1 MGYGS
6 NGASILSD
14 MASGI
19 FMGRSY
25 TLKQLLLFFSLM
37 FLLALTALA
46 DGGQWRTYTVADG
59 LASPDVTIIFQD
71 RLGNLWFGTRSGG
84 VSRFDGES
92 FRSFGNQHG
101 LLDGSIRQILEDKQG
116 NLWFIISEGPRQENL
131 LCRYDGGRFY
141 QVTEQDGLAGGV
153 SDAMLKDEN
162 GNLWFASRY
171 GLTKHDG
178 RRFHRFGGNEFQKFI
193 LAENGANGRVN
204 AIFKSRNGDIWLGG
218 ASRVR
223 RTGDPGREPQRS
235 SSFVI
240 RYDGSRL
247 QHFPI
252 ESPTDSPSAIIH
264 AIAEDNSGNIWF
276 AGNSVLMRYNGK
288 DFGRLDVKGEITI
301 TWKEPLGP
309 TGEPLFAI
317 RMSMPPSPPRR
328 SDDQQAATEQD
339 VDKEFRYRRR
349 TARVSVDSIFK
360 DSRGNLWF
368 NNRGFI
374 SQWNGSELHHF
385 VIPENWDEIRE
396 QNGLDKGEMSGFYP
410 GQVVL
415 EDALGN
421 LWFRSGNGA
430 HRFDGREFQ
439 TFTIDD
445 GLGSDNV
452 SVIFQAMDGKLWFG
466 HDNGATLF
474 DPTPPVIQNF
484 TMRAALG
491 SGSVYFIHEG
501 KQGFIWFSVR
511 GGIARYNGEKLQY
524 FSGKGMGDWRPGLEN
539 TRFPIDTNFAVSIID
554 GRSNNLWFVGGMTHQ
569 IFQYKDGMFQRYSLW
584 DNGVRPINRT
594 FQSGYDYRP
603 RRFDALTE
611 LVDTVDAEG
620 NLWFAVGDSL
630 IRCDGEDFHFLTA
643 DGLQVVPP
651 NMGPGIPGG
660 RRGGRRGITDVHIDG
675 KGNIWFADGDG
686 IKRYD
691 GAELRT
697 FTSTDGIEG
706 GNVREIS
713 EDRQGNLWFAGEQ
726 TLTRYDGESFK
737 SFPVGDAT
745 DPPMAIHQNADGI
758 ISFIYPRIV
767 ARYDGVDFEL
777 LEQDEALV
785 DRLVRASVT
794 DSSGNLWLA
803 TNHGVVRYD
812 GQQFKTYTTEDG
824 LLVNDIRDVKED
836 SQGNLWCA
844 TWGGGVGI
852 YNGENFQAITT
863 KDGLVHN
870 NVRGIFEDS
879 RENIW
884 FATDGGVIR
893 YTLRTDI
900 PGRIRLTRLIADH
913 VYTEFGGELQLPAEV
928 HRIVFE
934 YQGVSPRRANLLYTH
949 KLEGYD
955 SDWSKPW
962 TEQRVEYDGLKQ
974 GSYTFLVKA
983 LREGTPY
990 SNPPAVVRFAVA
1002 QPLWVQSQF
1011 YLPASI
1017 GAVAIAA
1024 LLFLGTRL
1032 MAQRRRSAVLRA
1044 ELRLKEEAEIQRV
1057 KKELREAREIQMGL
1071 LPKAPPRIHQFE
1083 LAGVSLPASEVGG
1096 DFYDYLKLNGN
1107 LVGVI
1112 LADASGKGLR
1122 GAMNAVMSNGILRE
1136 VAKVESHAGAILSRL
1151 NTGLRPLL
1159 QDSVFTALNLAI
1171 LNPETKQ
1178 IQYTNA
1184 GQPYPI
1190 IKRGEE
1196 VEKVELGGLPLGIL
1210 ADVIYDEETIHLRS
1224 GDYIIFYT
1232 DGLSEAM
1239 NEAEEVYGFD
1249 RLKDA
1254 ISNAMPNLSA
1264 EEMIQHILRDVHSFV
1279 GDAEQY
1285 DDMTVV
1291 VLRSME
1297 A

>member
-1 MGYGS
+1 MFFNLHCVRIS
-6 NGASILSD
+6 RTILE
-14 MASGI
+14 
-19 FMGRSY
+19 
-25 TLKQLLLFFSLM
+25 KQLWSAFPLM
-37 FLLALTALA
+37 LLLALTALA
-46 DGGQWRTYTVADG
+46 DGGRWRTYTVADG
-59 LASPDVTIIFQD
+59 LAGPDVTIIFQD
-71 RLGNLWFGTRSGG
+71 RLGNLWFGTGSGG
-84 VSRFDGES
+84 VSRFDGEN
-92 FRSFGNQHG
+92 FRSFSSQHG
-101 LLDGSIRQILEDKQG
+101 LPDGLVRQILEDRQG
-116 NLWFIISEGPRQENL
+116 DLWFIISDDPRQENL

-141 QVTEQDGLAGGV
+141 QVTEQDGLVGGV
-153 SDAMLKDEN
+153 SDTMLKDRN
-162 GNLWFASRY
+162 DNLWFASSY
-171 GLTKHDG
+171 GLTKYDG
-178 RRFHRFGGNEFQKFI
+178 RGFHRFVSKEFQRFI
-193 LAENGANGRVN
+193 SVENVTNGRIN
-204 AIFKSRNGDIWLGG
+204 AIFEKRNGDIWLAGV
-218 ASRVR
+218 SRVR

-240 RYDGSRL
+240 QYDGSRL
-247 QHFPI
+247 QHFPL
-252 ESPTDSPSAIIH
+252 EPSPDSPSAVIH
-264 AIAEDNSGNIWF
+264 AIAEDGSGNIWF
-276 AGNSVLMRYNGK
+276 AGNSVLMRYNGR
-288 DFGRLDVKGEITI
+288 DFERLDGKEQAAPGEII
-301 TWKEPLGP
+301 LTWKEPLGP
-309 TGEPLFAI
+309 TGEPLFAV
-317 RMSMPPSPPRR
+317 RMNMPPSPPRR
-328 SDDQQAATEQD
+328 LDDQQTATEQN
-339 VDKEFRYRRR
+339 VDKDESRNFRYRHR
-349 TARVSVDSIFK
+349 TARVSVDSIFR
-360 DSRGNLWF
+360 DSRGYLWF

-374 SQWNGSELHHF
+374 SQWNGSELQHF

-396 QNGLDKGEMSGFYP
+396 LDGLGRGEMSGFYP
-410 GQVVL
+410 GHVVL

-421 LWFRSGNGA
+421 LWFKSENGA
-430 HRFDGREFQ
+430 HRFDGTEFQ

-452 SVIFQAMDGKLWFG
+452 SVISQAMDGKLWFG
-466 HDNGATLF
+466 HDNGVTLF
-474 DPTPPVIQNF
+474 DPTPPIIQNF

-491 SGSVYFIHEG
+491 SGSVYFIHED

-524 FSGKGMGDWRPGLEN
+524 FSGKGMGDWHPGAAN
-539 TRFPIDTNFAVSIID
+539 ISFPIDTNFAVSIMD
-554 GRSNNLWFVGGMTHQ
+554 GRNNSLWFVGGMTHQ
-569 IFQYKDGMFQRYSLW
+569 IFRYKDGMFQRYSLW
-584 DNGVRPINRT
+584 DNGVRPINRI

-620 NLWFAVGDSL
+620 NLWFTVGESL
-630 IRCDGEDFHFLTA
+630 IRCDGEDFHLLTA
-643 DGLQVVPP
+643 DGFQVVPP

-660 RRGGRRGITDVHIDG
+660 RRGGRRRITDVHIDG
-675 KGNIWFADGDG
+675 KGNIWFTGGDE

-697 FTSTDGIEG
+697 FTSADGIEG
-706 GNVREIS
+706 GNVREIF

-726 TLTRYDGESFK
+726 TLTKYDGESFK

-745 DPPMAIHQNADGI
+745 GSPMAIYQNADGI

-777 LEQDEALV
+777 LEQGEALV
-785 DRLVRASVT
+785 DRRVRASFT
-794 DSSGNLWLA
+794 DSSGDLWLA
-803 TNHGVVRYD
+803 TNHGVVMYD
-812 GQQFKTYTTEDG
+812 GQQSTVYTTEDG

-884 FATDGGVIR
+884 FATDGGVTR

-913 VYTEFGGELQLPAEV
+913 VYTEFGGELQLPAGLR
-928 HRIVFE
+928 RIVFE
-934 YQGVSPRRANLLYTH
+934 YQGVSPRRANLLYIH

-962 TEQRVEYDGLKQ
+962 TKQRVEYDGLKP
-974 GSYTFLVKA
+974 GSYTFLAKA

-990 SNPPAVVRFAVA
+990 SNPPAVARFTIA
-1002 QPLWVQSQF
+1002 QPLWAQSQF

-1017 GAVAIAA
+1017 GAVAIVA
-1024 LLFLGTRL
+1024 LLLLGTRL
-1032 MAQRRRSAVLRA
+1032 IAQRRRAASLRA
-1044 ELRLKEEAEIQRV
+1044 ELERREETEIQRV

-1096 DFYDYLKLNGN
+1096 DFYGYLTLESG
-1107 LVGVI
+1107 LVVVA
-1112 LADASGKGLR
+1112 LVDASGKGLR
-1122 GAMNAVMSNGILRE
+1122 GAMNAVMSHGLLHE
-1136 VAKVESHAGAILSRL
+1136 VARVESQASAILSRL
-1151 NTGLRPLL
+1151 NNSLHPLL

-1171 LNPETKQ
+1171 LNPQTKQ

-1190 IKRGEE
+1190 IKHNGK
-1196 VEKVELGGLPLGIL
+1196 VERVELGGLPLGLL
-1210 ADVIYDEETIHLRS
+1210 ADATYDEETISLNP
-1224 GDYIIFYT
+1224 GDYVVFYT
-1232 DGLSEAM
+1232 DGLNEAM
-1239 NEAEEVYGFD
+1239 NESEEIYGFD
-1249 RLKDA
+1249 KLKDA
-1254 ISNAMPNLSA
+1254 IHNAMPNLSA
-1264 EEMIQHILRDVHSFV
+1264 EEMIQHILRDVHAFV

-1285 DDMTVV
+1285 DDMTLV
-1291 VLRSME
+1291 VLRST
-1297 A
+1297 

>member
-1 MGYGS
+1 MVQ
-6 NGASILSD
+6 
-14 MASGI
+14 
-19 FMGRSY
+19 SY
-25 TLKQLLLFFSLM
+25 TVKQLLLLFSLM
-37 FLLALTALA
+37 FLLTLTALA

-59 LASPDVTIIFQD
+59 LPGPDVTIIFQD
-71 RLGNLWFGTRSGG
+71 RLGNLWFGTRTGG
-84 VSRFDGES
+84 VSRFDGEN
-92 FRSFGNQHG
+92 FRSFSSQHG
-101 LLDGSIRQILEDKQG
+101 LPDGIVRQILEDKQG
-116 NLWFIISEGPRQENL
+116 NLWFLIGEGPRQENL

-141 QVTEQDGLAGGV
+141 QVKEQDGLAGGV
-153 SDAMLKDEN
+153 SDVMLKDESD
-162 GNLWFASRY
+162 NLWFAGRY

-178 RRFHRFGGNEFQKFI
+178 RGFHRAGGNEFQEFM
-193 LAENGANGRVN
+193 LAEDGANERIN
-204 AIFKSRNGDIWLGG
+204 AIFESRKGDIWLGG

-223 RTGDPGREPQRS
+223 GPGVPGGEPQRG

-240 RYDGSRL
+240 RYDGGKL
-247 QHFPI
+247 QYFSL
-252 ESPTDSPSAIIH
+252 ESPPDSPSAVIH

-288 DFGRLDVKGEITI
+288 DFERLDDKGEITL

-309 TGEPLFAI
+309 TGEPLFDVRAA
-317 RMSMPPSPPRR
+317 MPPPPPRTP
-328 SDDQQAATEQD
+328 DDQQAAPPEQN
-339 VDKEFRYRRR
+339 VDKEFRYRHR
-349 TARVSVDSIFK
+349 TARVSVDSIFR
-360 DSRGNLWF
+360 DSSGRLWF

-374 SQWNGSELHHF
+374 SQWNGSELQHF

-396 QNGLDKGEMSGFYP
+396 QDGLDKGEMSGFYP

-421 LWFRSGNGA
+421 LWFKSRNGA
-430 HRFDGREFQ
+430 HRFDGREFRS
-439 TFTIDD
+439 FTIDD

-452 SVIFQAMDGKLWFG
+452 SVIFQAMDGKFWFG

-491 SGSVYFIHEG
+491 SGSVYFIYEDR
-501 KQGFIWFSVR
+501 QGFVWFSVR
-511 GGIARYNGEKLQY
+511 GGVARYNGEKLQY
-524 FSGKGMGDWRPGLEN
+524 FSGRGMGDWHSSLAN
-539 TRFPIDTNFAVSIID
+539 TRPPIDTNFAVSIMD
-554 GRSNNLWFVGGMTHQ
+554 GRDDSLWFVGDMTHQ

-584 DNGVRPINRT
+584 GSGARPINRQ
-594 FQSGYDYRP
+594 FRSGYAYRP
-603 RRFDALTE
+603 RRFGALTE

-620 NLWFAVGDSL
+620 NLWFAVGESL
-630 IRCDGEDFHFLTA
+630 YRCNGEDFRLLTA

-660 RRGGRRGITDVHIDG
+660 RRGARRGITDVHIDG
-675 KGNIWFADGDG
+675 KGNIWFVGSDG

-691 GAELRT
+691 GSELRT

-706 GNVREIS
+706 GNVRKIS

-726 TLTRYDGESFK
+726 TLTKYDGRSFK

-745 DPPMAIHQNADGI
+745 GSPVAIHQNADGI
-758 ISFIYPRIV
+758 ISFIYPGIV
-767 ARYDGVDFEL
+767 ARYDGVDFKL
-777 LEQDEALV
+777 LEQGEALV

-803 TNHGVVRYD
+803 TNHGLVRYD
-812 GQQFKTYTTEDG
+812 GQEFTTYTTEDG

-879 RENIW
+879 RGNIW
-884 FATDGGVIR
+884 FATDGGVTR

-900 PGRIRLTRLIADH
+900 PGRVRLTKLIADH
-913 VYTEFGGELQLPAEV
+913 VYTELGSERLRLPAEV
-928 HRIVFE
+928 HRVVFE
-934 YQGVSPRRANLLYTH
+934 YQGVSPRRANLLYTYR
-949 KLEGYD
+949 LEGYD
-955 SDWSKPW
+955 SDWGKPW
-962 TEQRVEYDGLKQ
+962 TEQRVEYNGLKP
-974 GSYTFLVKA
+974 GRYTFLVKA

-990 SNPPAVVRFAVA
+990 SNPPAVVRFAIA
-1002 QPLWVQSQF
+1002 QPFWAQSQF

-1017 GAVAIAA
+1017 GAVAVAA
-1024 LLFLGTRL
+1024 LLFLSTRL
-1032 MAQRRRSAVLRA
+1032 IAQRRRSAVLHA
-1044 ELRLKEEAEIQRV
+1044 ELREKEEAEIQRV
-1057 KKELREAREIQMGL
+1057 KKELQEAREIQMSL

-1096 DFYDYLKLNGN
+1096 DFYGYLTLESG
-1107 LVGVI
+1107 LVVVA
-1112 LADASGKGLR
+1112 LVDASGKGLH
-1122 GAMNAVMSNGILRE
+1122 GAMNAVMSHGLLHE
-1136 VAKVESHAGAILSRL
+1136 VARVESQAGAILSRL
-1151 NTGLRPLL
+1151 NNSLHPLL
-1159 QDSVFTALNLAI
+1159 QDSVFTALNLAV
-1171 LNPETKQ
+1171 LNPQTKQ

-1190 IKRGEE
+1190 IKRNGK
-1196 VEKVELGGLPLGIL
+1196 VESVELGGLPLGLL
-1210 ADVIYDEETIHLRS
+1210 ADVIYDEETISLHP
-1224 GDYIIFYT
+1224 GDYVIFYT
-1232 DGLSEAM
+1232 DGLNEAM
-1239 NEAEEVYGFD
+1239 NESEEIYGFD
-1249 RLKDA
+1249 RLRDA
-1254 ISNAMPNLSA
+1254 IRNAVPNLSA
-1264 EEMIQHILRDVHSFV
+1264 EDMIQHILRDVHAFV

-1285 DDMTVV
+1285 DDMTLV